1 MFKEA
6 LQNVVEGTQG
16 GLAGLLMD
24 FEGIP
29 LETYTTD
36 QAPFDIENRWC
47 RDQRG
52 RQSHSARFRDA
63 RRGRYEGGRVQKRT
77 HGDVD
82 SCHQRKLLSSV
93 VALT

>member
-29 LETYTTD
+29 LETYTSNE
-36 QAPFDIENRWC
+36 APFDIEAVGAG
-47 RDQRG
+47 DQRR
-52 RQSHSARFRDA
+52 RQGNPTRLRNA
-63 RRGRYEGGRVQKRT
+63 RRWQDHGGGVQE
-77 HGDVD
+77 
-82 SCHQRKLLSSV
+82 
-93 VALT
+93 